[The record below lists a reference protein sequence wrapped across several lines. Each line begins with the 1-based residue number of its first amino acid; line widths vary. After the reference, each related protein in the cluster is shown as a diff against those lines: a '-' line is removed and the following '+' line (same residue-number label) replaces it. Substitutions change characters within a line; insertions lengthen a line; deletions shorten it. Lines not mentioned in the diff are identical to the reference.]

1 MKRQKVL
8 NIDYYDNFKCIGNKC
23 EDHCCKD
30 WRITIDKKT
39 YMKYKKLQNSEF
51 KNKLIAN
58 IGRNR
63 KSKSDYDYAKIN
75 LVNSK
80 CPMFSEEGLCEIYQ
94 NIGEEN
100 MCHTCKIYPRSYNLV
115 DDTIESSLTLSCIE
129 VARNVLLRENQIEFN
144 LDIKEIEDISI
155 NRNVNTIKSKSLRE
169 KYFNDIRVFSIGL
182 IQDRRFTIEE
192 RLVILGLFIKNIS
205 NIDEENLIIETI
217 NQYNQNIESGAYNNL
232 LENINLEKTTDAQL
246 EFLTDIYKIILSKN
260 INSKRY
266 IENFV
271 NIVNSLQL
279 DGQNP
284 EAIKER
290 FIKSLDKYYNP
301 FMKDYDY
308 IYENY
313 LVSYMFKTLFPIN
326 KMSLLDT
333 YINIIV
339 NFSIIKMNLIGLCGY
354 YKEDMDTDKV
364 LHLIQSF
371 VKVVEHDNF
380 IVDKLHKYLSENNLN
395 TFAHMVILMGK

>member
-8 NIDYYDNFKCIGNKC
+8 SIDYYDNFKCIGNRC

-30 WRITIDKKT
+30 WGITIDKKT
-39 YMKYKKLQNSEF
+39 YTKYKKLQSSEF
-51 KNKLIAN
+51 KSKLIDN

-75 LVNSK
+75 LIDNK
-80 CPMFSEEGLCEIYQ
+80 CPMLSEEGLCEIYQ
-94 NIGEEN
+94 NIGQEN
-100 MCHTCKIYPRSYNLV
+100 MCHTCKTYPRSYNQV
-115 DDTIESSLTLSCIE
+115 DDTVESSLTLSCIE
-129 VARNVLLRENQIEFN
+129 VARNVLLRKNQIEFN
-144 LDIKEIEDISI
+144 LDIKEIENISI

-169 KYFNDIRVFSIGL
+169 KCFNDIRVFSIGL

-205 NIDEENLIIETI
+205 NIDEENLVVETI

-232 LENINLEKTTDAQL
+232 LENINLEKTIDAQL
-246 EFLTDIYKIILSKN
+246 EFLTDIYRIILSKN
-260 INSKRY
+260 INNKRY

-271 NIVNSLQL
+271 NIVNSLRL
-279 DGQNP
+279 DSQNP
-284 EAIKER
+284 GLIKER
-290 FIKSLDKYYNP
+290 FTQSLDKYYNP
-301 FMKDYDY
+301 FMKNYEY

-313 LVSYMFKTLFPIN
+313 LVSYMFKTLFPIS

-333 YINIIV
+333 YINIVV
-339 NFSIIKMNLIGLCGY
+339 NFSIIKMNLIGVCGH
-354 YKEDMDTDKV
+354 YKEEMDTDKV